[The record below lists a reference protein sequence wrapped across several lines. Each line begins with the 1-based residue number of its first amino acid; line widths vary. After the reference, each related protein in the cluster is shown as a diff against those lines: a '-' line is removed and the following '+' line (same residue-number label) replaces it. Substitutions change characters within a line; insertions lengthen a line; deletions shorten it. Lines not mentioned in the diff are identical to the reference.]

1 MRGGSPILDNDYIRM
16 NAYSPNK
23 EDWNKKNK
31 INFPFK
37 LPINSQS
44 VPKFVNEG
52 NILHLKPNHNF
63 SGDAY
68 ASSIIFQHPEIKCR
82 IISSFITHQFW
93 LTGKAID
100 YFKFIVKNMSID
112 ERINLT
118 KPSSVVAINLDEWF
132 EYRRGNSNGQ

>member
-1 MRGGSPILDNDYIRM
+1 MGGGSPILDNDYIRM

-82 IISSFITHQFW
+82 IISSLITH
-93 LTGKAID
+93 
-100 YFKFIVKNMSID
+100 
-112 ERINLT
+112 
-118 KPSSVVAINLDEWF
+118 
-132 EYRRGNSNGQ
+132 